1 MRTIFDR
8 GRRWLASILV
18 ALGGSMLL
26 SACSPPASPTA
37 TDSAEAAARG
47 GGEAGAARSSS
58 VRGIVFCPWC
68 RATVIEESRGPA
80 KVYVGLTNTG
90 DEALDGVAVWS
101 YLLRADGLVIPVSET
116 HHLAPR
122 PGQTIDITVE
132 VEVPSRTPA
141 GSYSILLKLSPESR
155 DRDEIWVSNET
166 ITVAGW

>member
-37 TDSAEAAARG
+37 MDSAEAAARG
-47 GGEAGAARSSS
+47 GGEAGTARSSA
-58 VRGIVFCPWC
+58 VKGIVFCPRC

-80 KVYVGLTNTG
+80 KVYISLTNTG

-101 YLLRADGLVIPVSET
+101 YLLRADGLVVPVSET
-116 HHLAPR
+116 HHLAPL
-122 PGQTIDITVE
+122 PGQTIGITVD
-132 VEVPSRTPA
+132 VEMPSKTPA
-141 GSYSILLKLSPESR
+141 GTYNIMLALSPESK
-155 DRDEIWVSNET
+155 DPDEIWVSNET
-166 ITVAGW
+166 ITVAGR